1 MNVIADHNRNGAWNM
16 LAQKKREFAL
26 IKETIWNFQV
36 RWMVETLEGMSS
48 VNFPKHK
55 DPVYPQDQTEQ
66 MINNAITQA
75 GESSWLFKK
84 ALTFIVTKSLAW

>member
-1 MNVIADHNRNGAWNM
+1 
-16 LAQKKREFAL
+16 
-26 IKETIWNFQV
+26 
-36 RWMVETLEGMSS
+36 MVETLEGLSS

-75 GESSWLFKK
+75 GESSWFFKK
-84 ALTFIVTKSLAW
+84 AMTFIVTKSFVNITGHEMNKPSNKYLSNLITVSLWLGFLQRHSNACK